1 MTFKV
6 FLYEEYVC
14 TCVNV
19 LHVCDVCVC
28 VLVHAPE
35 EGSKC
40 SPLSLS
46 TSTRLEARES
56 PAILLSTPHSVLGL
70 PGNVDH
76 TQFVMWLF
84 GYLNKNS
91 SPVSA
96 VNNS

>member
-6 FLYEEYVC
+6 FC
-14 TCVNV
+14 MKSMCARVNV
-19 LHVCDVCVC
+19 LHVMC

-46 TSTRLEARES
+46 SSTRLEARES
-56 PAILLSTPHSVLGL
+56 PAILLSTPHSVMGL
-70 PGNVDH
+70 PGNGDH
-76 TQFVMWLF
+76 TQFVMCLL
-84 GYLNKNS
+84 YLNKNS
-91 SPVSA
+91 SPPVSA